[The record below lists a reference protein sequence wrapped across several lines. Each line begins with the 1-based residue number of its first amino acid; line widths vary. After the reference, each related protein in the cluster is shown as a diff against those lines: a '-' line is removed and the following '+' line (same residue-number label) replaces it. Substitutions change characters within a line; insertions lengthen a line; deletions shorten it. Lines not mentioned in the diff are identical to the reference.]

1 MSCTTYYY
9 TLSPSWKKLKIL
21 SQNLPFYCCSRKG
34 TVLRSSCSRRP
45 VPPSTENGCKF
56 TLNLSLYHLTA
67 VECFLV
73 FNLISTLNMYFISV
87 FQLAYCYIDL
97 VLALP
102 IFQWQFSELILSC
115 PRNGCFWEQ
124 YWLTFEFFFKKQTNF
139 GIDLTFWCGFRFD
152 ISCSAWEF
160 NKCLNASNGT
170 WRSVKR
176 FPYSHHSIAHV
187 LKLFMTNL

>member
-1 MSCTTYYY
+1 MGKAFNCMQRITRHKGLTMVDMGLIPIFSWVDNAGERIHSKCKWNPSMSCTTYYY

-87 FQLAYCYIDL
+87 FQLAYCYINL

-124 YWLTFEFFFKKQTNF
+124 YWLTFEFF
-139 GIDLTFWCGFRFD
+139 
-152 ISCSAWEF
+152 
-160 NKCLNASNGT
+160 
-170 WRSVKR
+170 
-176 FPYSHHSIAHV
+176 
-187 LKLFMTNL
+187 LKSRQILV